1 MEKKD
6 KYDTN
11 PLDPD
16 FVRRT
21 EEVAN
26 ADTSE
31 VTLPLGASSETEMRR
46 REQAEAPTLRLDNNS
61 NASYPSVFQSS
72 AYQLPPVRQSVEPPL
87 VSPNSYSTVPGER
100 SVSGLGLPE
109 RIACV
114 LPYAPFYIGIV
125 LSIIELFLTP
135 RTETRTRF
143 HAAQGLALQLT
154 ILGISFLFSFLRMLT
169 GSGVGGSLFKLAA
182 LVFLIVSMA
191 RVWKGEP
198 HHIAPLADATKSLN
212 EKIEPRK

>member
-26 ADTSE
+26 AETSE
-31 VTLPLGASSETEMRR
+31 VTLPLGASPEIEKRW

-61 NASYPSVFQSS
+61 NASYPSVFQSN
-72 AYQLPPVRQSVEPPL
+72 AYQQPPVRQGNEPPPA
-87 VSPNSYSTVPGER
+87 SWNFHSSVPSQR

-182 LVFLIVSMA
+182 FVFLIVSMA

-198 HHIAPLADATKSLN
+198 HRIAPLTDATKALN